1 MRVRYMDMVMVKVMV
16 TCSCERPRAMA
27 RAPRLH
33 AINATARHITHQR
46 RSSHTVS
53 VGRENLLGLLLA
65 KPGLSAVCT
74 LLLRKGQLNY
84 RHTISRLLL
93 SVSYRRSQFL
103 YRTFRNALGKGCI
116 W

>member
-53 VGRENLLGLLLA
+53 VGMKTCLVSSLLNRA
-65 KPGLSAVCT
+65 C
-74 LLLRKGQLNY
+74 Q
-84 RHTISRLLL
+84 L
-93 SVSYRRSQFL
+93 SVLCCCEKVS
-103 YRTFRNALGKGCI
+103 
-116 W
+116 